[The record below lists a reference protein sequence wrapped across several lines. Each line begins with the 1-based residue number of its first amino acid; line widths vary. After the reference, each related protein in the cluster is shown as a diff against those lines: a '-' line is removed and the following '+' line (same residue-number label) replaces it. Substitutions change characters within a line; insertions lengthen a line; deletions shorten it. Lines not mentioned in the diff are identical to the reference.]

1 MHRAMALGMAVAA
14 LAAAGPAGA
23 QDTEGRF
30 VTGDG
35 TTFTLPVVNGV
46 PARAENEVM
55 TWELAGFDTDVQAAP
70 QLIDRFVFVFRSNA
84 VPRRLRIEDVTL
96 GAPVLIADVA
106 VPEKLPS
113 AGFRRSRFEFRAAPC
128 AIAHGEPCSAWMF
141 GEQPHRLYRA
151 TATLEDGSTS
161 VLHQAEPYQM
171 AAFIARLGDR
181 IPDHRGESQQR
192 TAQGEQP

>member
-1 MHRAMALGMAVAA
+1 MHRAMALGMVVAA
-14 LAAAGPAGA
+14 LVVASPAGA
-23 QDTEGRF
+23 QDTEGSF

-35 TTFTLPVVNGV
+35 TRFSLPLVNGV
-46 PARAENEVM
+46 PGRAQNEVM
-55 TWELAGFDTDVQAAP
+55 TWELAGFDTDMQDAP

-106 VPEKLPS
+106 VPEKLPG

-181 IPDHRGESQQR
+181 IPDHRSQGERR

>member
-1 MHRAMALGMAVAA
+1 MHRAMALGMMIAG
-14 LAAAGPAGA
+14 LAMAGPAGA
-23 QDTEGRF
+23 QDTESSF

-35 TTFTLPVVNGV
+35 IRFSLPLVNGM
-46 PARAENEVM
+46 PGRAENEVM
-55 TWELAGFDTDVQAAP
+55 TWELAGFDTDIQAAP

-96 GAPVLIADVA
+96 GAPVLIADVV
-106 VPEKLPS
+106 VPERLPS

-171 AAFIARLGDR
+171 AAFVARLGDR
-181 IPDHRGESQQR
+181 IPDHRSEGERR

>member
-1 MHRAMALGMAVAA
+1 MALGMMIAG
-14 LAAAGPAGA
+14 LAMAGPAGA
-23 QDTEGRF
+23 QDTESSF

-35 TTFTLPVVNGV
+35 IRFSLPLVNGM
-46 PARAENEVM
+46 PGRAENEVM
-55 TWELAGFDTDVQAAP
+55 TWELAGFDTDIQAAP

>member
-1 MHRAMALGMAVAA
+1 MHRAMALGMMIAG
-14 LAAAGPAGA
+14 LAMAGPAGA
-23 QDTEGRF
+23 QDTESSF

-35 TTFTLPVVNGV
+35 IRFSLPLVNGM
-46 PARAENEVM
+46 PGRAENEVM
-55 TWELAGFDTDVQAAP
+55 TWELAGFDTDIQAAP